1 MLLGQTSRC
10 IHCFQNYSQHTF
22 HIYTCPSVS
31 FASEPH
37 DAQNTQKIMRSNL
50 PQVVQFIYVRVI
62 ICAMMCN
69 NKIHILEGELSPC
82 KASQE
87 ASQAHKSIFAAKN
100 PCNNCSWFPMIKA
113 KLYIDCCSRK
123 RVLLHVFLEHIKLM
137 MCSACQRLSKL
148 RQRTTIG
155 SGADCGQSQPQR
167 WSSPCPQND
176 LGQKLSL
183 SPFPTSAWTPS

>member
-1 MLLGQTSRC
+1 MRTLLLHPTRCRLQQHCCPASQRLLSCVARRNRDPLCGRLRLPKSKPKLLKPTTLNCTNLSKTHNMLLGQTSRC
-10 IHCFQNYSQHTF
+10 IHCFQNYSQRTF

-31 FASEPH
+31 LASEPH

-87 ASQAHKSIFAAKN
+87 ASQIYF
-100 PCNNCSWFPMIKA
+100 
-113 KLYIDCCSRK
+113 
-123 RVLLHVFLEHIKLM
+123 
-137 MCSACQRLSKL
+137 
-148 RQRTTIG
+148 
-155 SGADCGQSQPQR
+155 
-167 WSSPCPQND
+167 
-176 LGQKLSL
+176 
-183 SPFPTSAWTPS
+183 